1 MTIVFS
7 SHASWRAVECH
18 GESVC
23 LDQPA
28 EEIAS
33 TLVCGWSEVAT
44 NARLVTTR
52 SGHRFVVVL
61 SADGPIVLTA
71 LRRKI
76 EGERRP

>member
-7 SHASWRAVECH
+7 SHAGWRAVERD

-33 TLVCGWSEVAT
+33 ALGCGWSEVAT

-52 SGHRFVVVL
+52 SGHRFVL

-71 LRRKI
+71 LGRKI
-76 EGERRP
+76 EGECRP